1 MISIKQLYKIGPG
14 PSSSHTIGP
23 KNAVEYILNKY
34 TNFDF
39 VEMTFFGSLAE
50 TGKGHLSDYIADKT
64 FKDVPHEI
72 KFDYETRTRH
82 PNTMLFRLFK
92 EGEVIKEVVIESVGG
107 GLIKVKGQKLEK
119 EVCVYPHS
127 TYDEIKAYCLENNLK
142 LIDYIYKFEDQ
153 DIDKYMDKILD
164 TMLKSIE
171 NGLKRDG
178 LLPGKLK
185 VARKAKELYSNE
197 LVNEPLDMREKRL
210 ISAYAFAVSEENA
223 SGKLIV
229 TSPTCGACGIVPSLV
244 RYNMDKGVTRE
255 KIKEG
260 LLIAGL
266 IGVIVK
272 HNASIS
278 GAECGCQAE
287 IGTASSM
294 GAGFLASINGG
305 DIFDIE
311 RASEIALE
319 HSLGLTCDP
328 IEGYVQIPCIERNA
342 IGANRSMI
350 AYALSRFMGKK
361 DSKISLDNVI
371 RTMYFTGKDLNKSYR
386 ETARGGLAKT
396 YTKRIKKI

>member
-1 MISIKQLYKIGPG
+1 MLDFTNYK
-14 PSSSHTIGP
+14 
-23 KNAVEYILNKY
+23 E
-34 TNFDF
+34 
-39 VEMTFFGSLAE
+39 AE
-50 TGKGHLSDYIADKT
+50 TFLRFFAEISQIPRGSGNTKGIADYLVDFAKARGLE
-64 FKDVPHEI
+64 FYRDEADNV
-72 KFDYETRTRH
+72 
-82 PNTMLFRLFK
+82 
-92 EGEVIKEVVIESVGG
+92 VIKKPATADCIGRPAFIIQGHTDMVLQAASGVTKDMDNEGVEIRENR
-107 GLIKVKGQKLEK
+107 L
-119 EVCVYPHS
+119 VC
-127 TYDEIKAYCLENNLK
+127 
-142 LIDYIYKFEDQ
+142 
-153 DIDKYMDKILD
+153 
-164 TMLKSIE
+164 
-171 NGLKRDG
+171 
-178 LLPGKLK
+178 
-185 VARKAKELYSNE
+185 
-197 LVNEPLDMREKRL
+197 
-210 ISAYAFAVSEENA
+210 AYAFAVSEENA

-260 LLIAGL
+260 LLVAGL

-342 IGANRSMI
+342 IGAYRSMMS
-350 AYALSRFMGKK
+350 YALSRFMGKK

>member
-92 EGEVIKEVVIESVGG
+92 EGVVIKEVVIESVGG

-127 TYDEIKAYCLENNLK
+127 SYDEIKQYCLENNLK

-185 VARKAKELYSNE
+185 VARKAKELFSNE
-197 LVNEPLDMREKRL
+197 LVDETLDMREKRL

-342 IGANRSMI
+342 IGANRSMM

>member
-1 MISIKQLYKIGPG
+1 
-14 PSSSHTIGP
+14 
-23 KNAVEYILNKY
+23 
-34 TNFDF
+34 
-39 VEMTFFGSLAE
+39 
-50 TGKGHLSDYIADKT
+50 
-64 FKDVPHEI
+64 
-72 KFDYETRTRH
+72 
-82 PNTMLFRLFK
+82 
-92 EGEVIKEVVIESVGG
+92 
-107 GLIKVKGQKLEK
+107 
-119 EVCVYPHS
+119 
-127 TYDEIKAYCLENNLK
+127 
-142 LIDYIYKFEDQ
+142 
-153 DIDKYMDKILD
+153 
-164 TMLKSIE
+164 
-171 NGLKRDG
+171 
-178 LLPGKLK
+178 
-185 VARKAKELYSNE
+185 
-197 LVNEPLDMREKRL
+197 
-210 ISAYAFAVSEENA
+210 
-223 SGKLIV
+223 
-229 TSPTCGACGIVPSLV
+229 
-244 RYNMDKGVTRE
+244 MDKGVTRE

-260 LLIAGL
+260 LLVAGL

-342 IGANRSMI
+342 IGAYRSMMS
-350 AYALSRFMGKK
+350 YALSRFMGKK